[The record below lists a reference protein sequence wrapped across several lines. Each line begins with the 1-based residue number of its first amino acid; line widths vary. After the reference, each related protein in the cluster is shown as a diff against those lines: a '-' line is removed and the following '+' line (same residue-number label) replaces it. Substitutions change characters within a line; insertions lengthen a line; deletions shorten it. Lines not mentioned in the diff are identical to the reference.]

1 MIKIFSKIAEF
12 FGGNKQGDTS
22 AVILCAGSSTRFS
35 SEGESKQMAYVN
47 GVSVVERTIRSF
59 DECKSVSEIIVVVP
73 KDEAEGYKDFV
84 YEKGF
89 KKVKCIV
96 TGGETRQISALRGFK
111 HVDEKA
117 DYIAIHDGARC
128 LITPEQIEEVIEE
141 SRKYQIAAAGCKN
154 TDTIK
159 VVDEEGFVVK
169 TLDRDYIWNIQT
181 PQIFECKKYQISAY
195 KAVQDE
201 FSATDDCMLAEHA
214 GFKVK
219 LVNIGP
225 DNIKITVKEDIFRAE
240 AILFQRGEE
249 KI

>member
-12 FGGNKQGDTS
+12 FGAGKQGDTS
-22 AVILCAGSSTRFS
+22 AIILCAGASTRFS
-35 SEGESKQMAYVN
+35 NDGESKQMAYVN
-47 GVSVVERTIRSF
+47 GIPVVERTIRAF
-59 DECKSVSEIIVVVP
+59 DECNSICEIIVVVP

-117 DYIAIHDGARC
+117 DYVAIHDGARC
-128 LITPEQIEEVIEE
+128 LITEEQIELVISEA
-141 SRKYQIAAAGCKN
+141 KAYGIASAGCKN

-159 VVDEEGFVVK
+159 LVDDNGFVK
-169 TLDRDYIWNIQT
+169 ETLDRDYIWNIQT
-181 PQIFECKKYQISAY
+181 PQIFEYKKYQISAY
-195 KAVQDE
+195 KAVQDD
-201 FSATDDCMLAEHA
+201 FSATDDSMLAEHA
-214 GFKVK
+214 GFRVK

-225 DNIKITVKEDIFRAE
+225 DNIKITVKDDIFRAE

>member
-12 FGGNKQGDTS
+12 FGIGKHGNTS
-22 AVILCAGSSTRFS
+22 AVILCAGASTRFS
-35 SEGESKQMAYVN
+35 SEGESKQMATVN
-47 GVSVVERTIRSF
+47 GIAVVERTIRAF
-59 DECKSVSEIIVVVP
+59 DDCKSIGEIIVVVP
-73 KDEAEGYKDFV
+73 KDEAESYKDFV

-117 DYIAIHDGARC
+117 EYVAIHDGARC
-128 LITPEQIEEVIEE
+128 LITDEQIEEVIKEAKE
-141 SRKYQIAAAGCKN
+141 YGIATAGCKN

-159 VVDEEGFVVK
+159 LADENGFIK
-169 TLDRDYIWNIQT
+169 ETLDRDYIWNIQT
-181 PQIFECKKYQISAY
+181 PQIFEYKKYQISAY

-201 FSATDDCMLAEHA
+201 FFATDDCMLAEHA
-214 GFKVK
+214 GFRIK

-225 DNIKITVKEDIFRAE
+225 DNIKITVKEDILRAE